1 MNRRQ
6 LMPGGEFTTPSA
18 STFDG
23 RVRHQGRRRSAWV
36 ALGPLVLG
44 MVLTLGARPVA
55 ALPPT
60 PATGFG
66 GSSPVSPVNGGIPVS
81 DLDAAERLSALGERY
96 IEQHA
101 LADAEAAFRG
111 ALAIEEAALGPTD
124 PQLADSITA
133 LGDVRSERRDFAGAE
148 ILYRRAL
155 AVVET
160 AYGAEDP
167 RIAGLLGNLAGLYR
181 KWERWDDAAALYLRL
196 AGVFERILGANDLH
210 VAMTLEHVADAHA
223 AQGRYAEVEEFYGN
237 ALAILA
243 PRLGS
248 DHALVQE
255 LLAERD
261 HARRQLELARG
272 KKG

>member
-6 LMPGGEFTTPSA
+6 LTSGREFTSPSA
-18 STFDG
+18 STFDSRAG
-23 RVRHQGRRRSAWV
+23 RRRRRRSAWI
-36 ALGPLVLG
+36 ALGPLALGIVLA
-44 MVLTLGARPVA
+44 LGASPVA
-55 ALPPT
+55 AIPKT
-60 PATGFG
+60 PETGFG

-81 DLDAAERLSALGERY
+81 DLDAAERLTGLGERY

-111 ALAIEEAALGPTD
+111 ALAIMEAALGPTD
-124 PQLADSITA
+124 PQLADRMTA

-167 RIAGLLGNLAGLYR
+167 RIAGPLANLAGLYR
-181 KWERWDDAAALYLRL
+181 QWERWDDAAVLYLRL
-196 AGVFERILGANDLH
+196 AGVFERILGADNFH
-210 VAMTLEHVADAHA
+210 VAMTFQHVADAHA
-223 AQGRYAEVEEFYGN
+223 AQGRYAGAEEFYGKV
-237 ALAILA
+237 LAILA
-243 PRLGS
+243 PSLGS
-248 DHALVQE
+248 DHVLVQE
-255 LLAERD
+255 VLAERA
-261 HARRQLELARG
+261 HARRQLELTRG

>member
-6 LMPGGEFTTPSA
+6 RTRGREFTTPSG

-23 RVRHQGRRRSAWV
+23 RVGHRGRRRSAWV
-36 ALGPLVLG
+36 ALGPLALG
-44 MVLTLGARPVA
+44 MVLALGASPIAARPPA
-55 ALPPT
+55 

-66 GSSPVSPVNGGIPVS
+66 GSSPASPVNGGIGVS
-81 DLDAAERLSALGERY
+81 DLDAAGRLTALGERY

-111 ALAIEEAALGPTD
+111 ALAIVEAALGPTD
-124 PQLADSITA
+124 PQLSDSMRA
-133 LGDVRSERRDFAGAE
+133 LGDVRAERRDFAGAE
-148 ILYRRAL
+148 IIYRRAL

-167 RIAGLLGNLAGLYR
+167 RIGGPLGSLAGLYR

-196 AGVFERILGANDLH
+196 AGVFERILGANDFH

-223 AQGRYAEVEEFYGN
+223 AQGRYAEAEEFYGK

-248 DHALVQE
+248 DHAPAQE
-255 LLAERD
+255 PRAERD

>member
-1 MNRRQ
+1 MNR
-6 LMPGGEFTTPSA
+6 MHPTPGREPMVRSA
-18 STFDG
+18 STSDRRAHRRPR
-23 RVRHQGRRRSAWV
+23 RVSAWV
-36 ALGPLVLG
+36 ALGALALG
-44 MVLTLGARPVA
+44 MVLGLGASPVA
-55 ALPPT
+55 ALPST
-60 PATGFG
+60 PAARFG
-66 GSSPVSPVNGGIPVS
+66 GSSGVSPVNGAILAG
-81 DLDAAERLSALGERY
+81 DLDAAERLTGLGEHY

-111 ALAIEEAALGPTD
+111 ALAIVEAVLGPTD
-124 PQLADSITA
+124 PRLADSMTA
-133 LGDVRSERRDFAGAE
+133 LAGVRSARRDFAGAE
-148 ILYRRAL
+148 TLYRRAL

-167 RIAGLLGNLAGLYR
+167 RIAGPLANLAGLYR

-196 AGVFERILGANDLH
+196 AGVFERILGANDFH

-223 AQGRYAEVEEFYGN
+223 AQGRYAEAEEFYGK

-261 HARRQLELARG
+261 HARRQLERARG